1 MLVGVV
7 LGWGLDSQL
16 WTADSDVNGTAQTLT
31 EAYRTI
37 HTQYVDPVPSETLT
51 AHAIKGLVGA
61 LDPHSTYLDRERM
74 ERARESF
81 EGSFEGIGVSYERL
95 EGPKGQD
102 TIFVATVVAG
112 GPSDKAGL
120 RAGDRIVAVEDTSS
134 IGWTDTRI
142 RSRLTGPEGT
152 KVQVKVRR
160 PGRDSPFETTIVRD
174 QVPLHTLE
182 AAYMID
188 DRTGYLRL
196 QRFAGTTHQEF
207 TRELQRLKKEGMTR
221 LLLDLRGNAGGLMSQ
236 AEQVADEFLV
246 EGQLIVSARSEH
258 NDYST
263 ARYATDEGAYEE
275 GALIVLVDGQSASAS
290 EIIAGALQDHD
301 RALLVGTRTYGKGLV
316 QRQFDFD
323 DGSGLRLTI
332 ARFYTPSGRLLQRPY
347 DTSFPSD
354 SVSGRVSDSSPTS
367 GRPDTI
373 TYRTDAGRR
382 VLGGGGIQP
391 DVTVSQTTSD
401 DHYRSS
407 VERQGLIRSFARSW
421 IDRRADSLR
430 SQWSNRPDA
439 FFGAFTVPSSVVPA
453 FTHYAAAHGV
463 PAPTRPVVI
472 AGEHEGGSPPEGSS
486 ALPSSFHRYLRVIIK
501 SHVGRRLF
509 GTSMSIRV
517 RNTVDPMVSKAL
529 ESWERA
535 TALSSQYPVQ

>member
-37 HTQYVDPVPSETLT
+37 HTQYVDPVPSETLI
-51 AHAIKGLVGA
+51 AHAIKGLAGA
-61 LDPHSTYLDRERM
+61 LDPHSTYLDREHM

-81 EGSFEGIGVSYERL
+81 EGSFEGIGISYERL
-95 EGPKGQD
+95 EGPKEQD

-112 GPSDKAGL
+112 GPSDEAGL
-120 RAGDRIVAVEDTSS
+120 RAGDRIVAVEGTSS
-134 IGWTDTRI
+134 IGWTDDRI

-160 PGRDSPFETTIVRD
+160 PRASPFETTIVRD

-258 NDYST
+258 NGYST
-263 ARYATDEGAYEE
+263 ARYATDEGGYEE
-275 GALIVLVDGQSASAS
+275 GPLIVLVDGQSASAS

-347 DTSFPSD
+347 DTSFSSD
-354 SVSGRVSDSSPTS
+354 IASGPMSDPSPTS
-367 GRPDTI
+367 GCPDTI

-382 VLGGGGIQP
+382 VKGGGGIKP
-391 DVTVSQTTSD
+391 DIMVSQTASD

-407 VERQGLIRSFARSW
+407 VEREGLIRLFARSW

-430 SQWSNRPDA
+430 SQWSSRPDA
-439 FFGAFTVPSSVVPA
+439 FFSGFTVPSSVVPA
-453 FTHYAAAHGV
+453 FTQYAAAHGV

-472 AGEHEGGSPPEGSS
+472 AGEHERGAPPGVS
-486 ALPSSFHRYLRVIIK
+486 AASASSFDQYLRVIII

-517 RNTVDPMVSKAL
+517 RNTVDPMVSNAL
-529 ESWERA
+529 GSWERA
-535 TALSSQYPVQ
+535 KALSSQYPVP